1 MEPFIILAMGL
12 VIAFIVI
19 SMLVAI
25 FSILDLPF

>member
-1 MEPFIILAMGL
+1 MGL